1 MELLQRPVTME
12 GLENYP
18 FKVDALLK
26 YGTDMTSLAL
36 KGKFDKMIG
45 REVELDRLTQVL
57 CKRRKNNACLLGD
70 PGVGKT
76 AIVEGLAMKIAD
88 CSAPQKLIG
97 KKVFEI
103 DMARLVAGIWT
114 GEFEK
119 RLVKLIEEVVNSNGS
134 VILFID
140 ELHTLI
146 GGGASSNSSLD
157 AANILKP
164 ALARGDLKCIG
175 ATTLVEYRKYIEK
188 DPALKRRFE
197 PIQVPEPSPE
207 QAIEILK
214 GVRNKYETYH
224 DVSYT
229 DSALIAAVDLS
240 NQFLSD
246 RLLPDKAIDLID
258 EVGARIQLR
267 KRKAA
272 TDCPVTETD
281 IQQMISMW
289 TGIPLEKVTTDE
301 SKRLLEME
309 TVLKRCLIG
318 QDEAVSSVSRAIRRA
333 RVGLRDMSKPV
344 ASFLFTGPTGV
355 GKTQLVKTLA
365 EEYYGSKKALVRL
378 DMSEYKEPHSVSRL
392 FGSPPG
398 YHGNKAGGQLTN
410 AIIRRPHTLVLFDEI
425 EKAHKRVFDV
435 LLQILDDGRLTDGQG
450 RVADFKHAIII
461 LTSNIGGRL
470 NGDYDEVK
478 RGVGVELKEFFKP
491 EFLNRL
497 DEIVVFRPLKK
508 EHLSK
513 VVDVMLADFY
523 RMVETKRI
531 KVEVG
536 DGFKEKLVSEGCN
549 SRYGARPLR
558 RAITRLLE
566 DNLAERILNGTVTEG
581 QRVRVDVDSAGEV
594 LIEVNETV
602 TEGQSFRV
610 DLDSCGEVVIE
621 VKQ

>member
-1 MELLQRPVTME
+1 MEE
-12 GLENYP
+12 GSEKYP

-26 YGTDMTSLAL
+26 YGTDLTSLAIEGVL
-36 KGKFDKMIG
+36 DPVIG
-45 REVELDRLTQVL
+45 RQVELDRLTQVL

-88 CSAPQKLIG
+88 GSAPEKLIG

-103 DMARLVAGIWT
+103 DLARLVAGTNYT

-119 RLVKLIEEVVNSNGS
+119 RLVKLIDEVVDSEGS

-164 ALARGDLKCIG
+164 ALARGDLNCIG

-197 PIQVPEPSPE
+197 PIQVLEPSPE

-214 GVRNKYETYH
+214 GLQNKYETYH
-224 DVSYT
+224 GVSYT
-229 DSALIAAVDLS
+229 ESALIAAVDLS
-240 NQFLSD
+240 NRYLSD

-258 EVGARIQLR
+258 EAGARMQLC
-267 KRKAA
+267 KTKTLSSA
-272 TDCPVTETD
+272 TDYPVTEAN
-281 IQQMISMW
+281 IQQVISVW

-309 TVLKRCLIG
+309 IVLKRCLIG
-318 QDEAVSSVSRAIRRA
+318 QDEAVSSVCRAIRRA

-355 GKTQLVKTLA
+355 GKTELVKILA
-365 EEYYGSKKALVRL
+365 EEYFGSKKALVRL

-398 YHGNKAGGQLTN
+398 YHGNKSGGQLTN
-410 AIIRRPHTLVLFDEI
+410 AIINRPHTLVLLDEI

-435 LLQILDDGRLTDGQG
+435 LLQILNDGRLTDGRG

-461 LTSNIGGRL
+461 LTSNIGGRVK
-470 NGDYDEVK
+470 GDYDEVK
-478 RGVGVELKEFFKP
+478 KVVGVKLKEFFKP
-491 EFLNRL
+491 ELLNRL
-497 DEIVVFRPLKK
+497 DEIVVFRRLNK
-508 EHLSK
+508 EHLSEI
-513 VVDVMLADFY
+513 VDVMLADFY
-523 RMVETKRI
+523 QMAEKKGI
-531 KVEVG
+531 KVELC
-536 DGFKEKLVSEGCN
+536 DGFKEKLVFEGYN
-549 SRYGARPLR
+549 SSYGARPLR

-566 DNLAERILNGTVTEG
+566 DNFAERILNGTVTEG
-581 QRVRVDVDSAGEV
+581 QSVRVDVDSAGEV

-602 TEGQSFRV
+602 TEKQSVRE
-610 DLDSCGEVVIE
+610 DLDSCGEVLTQ
-621 VKQ
+621 VKL